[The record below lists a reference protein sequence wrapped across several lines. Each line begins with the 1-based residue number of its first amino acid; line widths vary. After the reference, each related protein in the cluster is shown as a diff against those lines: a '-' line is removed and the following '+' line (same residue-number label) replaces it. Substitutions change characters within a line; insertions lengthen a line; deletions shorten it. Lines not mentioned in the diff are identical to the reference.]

1 MPRSFFIT
9 AIGQVPGKHEAAAAA
24 LNMAVKNHGDKVGY
38 FKPVTAGADDA
49 SFKATVAGAGLS
61 GDVSD
66 YCGLTVEEVYDLLN
80 QGKESAVM
88 DAVFQ
93 KYNKLAARFEV
104 VVIEGIDLVP
114 SGGALAQLDAAIA
127 ANLGSP
133 VILLAGECDCGCVC
147 GNLDAS
153 ALAVQAYKSRF
164 AEVFALA
171 VITKNP
177 GTAATDKE
185 LPPLTG
191 VQVWA
196 IPSAADI
203 VSHLETACGTIR
215 QIKPRAVTPKKFEF
229 DLIEKAKTDKQHIV
243 LPEGN
248 DERILRAADDIL
260 EKDFAE
266 ITILGDPDAM
276 NQKARGLGLNSLL
289 TKARLINN
297 KTSDLLPELAH
308 EFYELRK
315 AKGMTEEKAAAQMQ
329 DRNFFGTMMVKT
341 KMADGMVSG
350 ADGTTA
356 DTIRPA
362 LSIIKT
368 KPGCSIASSVFLMC
382 LADRVWVFGDCAI
395 NPNPNPQQLAEIA
408 IISAQTAKAFGVDP
422 KVAMLSYSTGSSG
435 TGPDVDLV
443 VEATKIAKEAAEKLY
458 PGLPIDGPLQ
468 FDAAVDPRTGASK
481 MPGSPV
487 AGQATV
493 MVFPSLESGNI
504 GYKAVQRT
512 ANAVA
517 IGPVIQGLNKP
528 VNDLSRGCLVA
539 DIINTVAITALQA
552 QADK

>member
-1 MPRSFFIT
+1 MAKSFYIT
-9 AIGQVPGKHEAAAAA
+9 AIGLVSGKHEAAAAA
-24 LNMAVKNHGDKVGY
+24 FSFASKKHGKVAF
-38 FKPVTAGADDA
+38 FKPVADSADDA
-49 SFKATVAGAGLS
+49 GLKSVAGGLP
-61 GDVSD
+61 GDLSD
-66 YCGLTVEEVYDLLN
+66 YYGLTMEEAFGLLHN
-80 QGKESAVM
+80 GKESALM

-93 KYNKLAARFEV
+93 KYNRLTAKFDA
-104 VVIEGIDLVP
+104 VVIEGVDLVP
-114 SGGALAQLDAAIA
+114 AGGSLANLDASIA
-127 ANLGSP
+127 ANLGCP
-133 VILLAGECDCGCVC
+133 VILISDDCGCGC
-147 GNLDAS
+147 GCANLEAG
-153 ALAVQAYKSRF
+153 ALAVKAYKDRF

-171 VITKNP
+171 ILTKNP
-177 GTAATDKE
+177 SQAATDKE
-185 LPPLTG
+185 LAPLAG
-191 VQVWA
+191 VEVWA
-196 IPSAADI
+196 LPTGADI
-203 VSHLETACGTIR
+203 VSHLETACGNICAL
-215 QIKPRAVTPKKFEF
+215 KPKSVTPKRFEF
-229 DLIEKAKTDKQHIV
+229 DLIEKAKVDKQHVI

-260 EKDFAE
+260 EKDFAD
-266 ITILGDPDAM
+266 ITILGDPDEM
-276 NQKARGLGLNSLL
+276 RKKAKEFGLNSLL
-289 TKARLINN
+289 AKAQLINN
-297 KTSDLLPELAH
+297 KNSDLLPDLTHA
-308 EFYELRK
+308 FYELRK

-329 DRNFFGTMMVKT
+329 DRNFFGTMMVQT
-341 KMADGMVSG
+341 KKADGMVSG

-435 TGPDVDLV
+435 TGPDVDTV
-443 VEATKIAKEAAEKLY
+443 IEATKIAKEASEKLY
-458 PGLPIDGPLQ
+458 PGLPLDGPLQ

-493 MVFPSLESGNI
+493 MIFPSLEAGNI

-512 ANAVA
+512 ANAIA

-528 VNDLSRGCLVA
+528 VNDLSRGCLVP

-552 QADK
+552 MADKK

>member
-1 MPRSFFIT
+1 MAKSFYIT
-9 AIGQVPGKHEAAAAA
+9 AIGQLPGKHEAAAAA
-24 LNMAVKNHGDKVGY
+24 FSFAAKKHSKAAF
-38 FKPVTAGADDA
+38 FKPVAAAADDA
-49 SFKATVAGAGLS
+49 ELKALVGALG
-61 GDVSD
+61 GDLSD
-66 YCGLTVEEVYDLLN
+66 YYGLTRAEVMTFLQD
-80 QGKESAVM
+80 GKEAAVL

-93 KYNKLAARFEV
+93 KYNLLAAKFDAV
-104 VVIEGIDLVP
+104 IIEGVDLVP
-114 SGGALAQLDAAIA
+114 AGGALAAIDATIA

-133 VILLAGECDCGCVC
+133 VILMAGDCGCGC
-147 GNLDAS
+147 GCADLEAG
-153 ALAVQAYKSRF
+153 ALAVKAYQNKF
-164 AEVFALA
+164 ADVFALA
-171 VITKNP
+171 VLTKNP
-177 GTAATDKE
+177 GSASTDKA
-185 LPPLTG
+185 LAPLAG
-191 VQVWA
+191 VEVWA
-196 IPSAADI
+196 LPSGAEI
-203 VSHLETACGTIR
+203 VSHLETACGNIC
-215 QIKPRAVTPKKFEF
+215 KATPKSMTPKRFEF
-229 DLIEKAKTDKQHIV
+229 ALIEKAKLDKQRIV

-266 ITILGDPDAM
+266 IIVLGDPDEM
-276 NQKARGLGLNSLL
+276 IKKAKELGLKNIAA
-289 TKARLINN
+289 KGNLINH
-297 KTSDLLPELAH
+297 KTSDLLPELTNA
-308 EFYELRK
+308 FYELRK

-329 DRNFFGTMMVKT
+329 DRNFFATMLVQT
-341 KMADGMVSG
+341 KKADGMVSG

-435 TGPDVDLV
+435 TGPDVDAV
-443 VEATKIAKEAAEKLY
+443 IEATKIAKESAEKLF

-493 MVFPSLESGNI
+493 MIFPSLEAGNI

-528 VNDLSRGCLVA
+528 VNDLSRGCLVP

-552 QADK
+552 MADK

>member
-1 MPRSFFIT
+1 MPKSFFIT
-9 AIGQVPGKHEAAAAA
+9 AIGQVPGKHEAAVAA
-24 LNMAVKNHGDKVGY
+24 LGFAAKKHGQVAY
-38 FKPVTAGADDA
+38 FKPVVTSADDA
-49 SFKATVAGAGLS
+49 DFKAAVSGAGLP
-61 GDVSD
+61 GEASD
-66 YCGLTVEEVYDLLN
+66 YYGLTREEVYGFLN
-80 QGKESAVM
+80 QGKDGAVL

-93 KYNKLAARFEV
+93 KYNKLSARFEV
-104 VVIEGIDLVP
+104 IVIEGVDLVP

-133 VILLAGECDCGCVC
+133 VILLAGECDCGCGC
-147 GNLDAS
+147 GDLEAS
-153 ALAVQAYKSRF
+153 ALAVQTYKNRF

-177 GTAATDKE
+177 GKAATDKE
-185 LPPLTG
+185 LAPLTG

-196 IPSAADI
+196 IPSGADI
-203 VSHLETACGTIR
+203 VSHLETACGSIC
-215 QIKPRAVTPKKFEF
+215 QFAPKAVTPKKFEF
-229 DLIEKAKTDKQHIV
+229 DLIEKAKTNKQHIV

-276 NQKARGLGLNSLL
+276 RQQAKALGLNSLL
-289 TKARLINN
+289 AKAQLINN
-297 KTSDLLPELAH
+297 KTSDMLPELTQA
-308 EFYELRK
+308 FYELRK

-329 DRNFFGTMMVKT
+329 DRNFFGTMMVKL
-341 KMADGMVSG
+341 KKADGMVSG

-395 NPNPNPQQLAEIA
+395 NPHPTPQQLAEIA

-435 TGPDVDLV
+435 TGPDVDMV
-443 VEATKIAKEAAEKLY
+443 VEATKIAKESAEKLS

-468 FDAAVDPRTGASK
+468 FDAAVDPKTGASK

-493 MVFPSLESGNI
+493 MVFPDLGAGNI

-512 ANAVA
+512 AKAVA
-517 IGPVIQGLNKP
+517 IGPIIQGLNAP
-528 VNDLSRGCLVA
+528 VNDLSRGTLVA
-539 DIINTVAITALQA
+539 DIVNTVAITALQA